1 MPQPTPEQKW
11 QKCLDILQIN
21 TKPNTFDTLF
31 APIVFHS
38 LDAGTGQMV
47 LGVQSHYICETLE
60 QPEFKHLLYSVLWK
74 VYKDERV
81 RITYRILTDSTTNA
95 TQDVA
100 TLRGSTGMGHINQ
113 RTKKV
118 SAPAEN
124 ELASRLNENYTF
136 ENFIEGSGNK
146 LLRSVGLSIAE
157 NQKQLTFNP
166 LFIYGPPGVGKTHLA
181 NAIGIRFKRITPA
194 SRVLYV
200 SANEFKEQY
209 MRATQ
214 QNQITGF
221 VEFYQTID
229 VLILDDVQ
237 DLAGLGATQKAF
249 FHIFNHLK
257 MNGKRIIMT
266 SDREP
271 ASIPGL
277 EDRMLTR
284 FKWGLVAEIEKPDE
298 ALCHKILQYKVRQDN
313 LAVSDE
319 VIDFIARN
327 VNNSI
332 RELEG
337 VLAGLQ
343 AHALAFNRDIDMSIV
358 QRVVHHTTNHQRR
371 VITLEQILEHT
382 CTYYNVPLEEVM
394 AKGRKANVVLVRQLT
409 MYLADKLTQ
418 MTATKIG
425 LHIGGRNH
433 ATVLHALKQMR
444 DRIATDKALARQVQE
459 VETLLRSP
467 REAGR

>member
-1 MPQPTPEQKW
+1 MPQPSPEQKW
-11 QKCLDILQIN
+11 QKCLEIIQAN
-21 TKPNTFDTLF
+21 TSPSTFEALF

-38 LDAGTGQMV
+38 LNAETGHLV
-47 LGVQSHYICETLE
+47 LGVRSHYIFEALE
-60 QPEFKHLLYSVLWK
+60 QREHKHVLYNVVWR
-74 VYKDERV
+74 VFKDEDL
-81 RITYRILTDSTTNA
+81 RITYRILTDSTTNS
-95 TQDVA
+95 TVDVA
-100 TLRGSTGMGHINQ
+100 TLCGSTGVERINQ

-118 SAPAEN
+118 AAPAEN

-136 ENFIEGSGNK
+136 ENFIEGTGNK
-146 LLRSVGLSIAE
+146 LLRSVGQSIAD
-157 NQKQLTFNP
+157 NPTQQAFNP
-166 LFIYGPPGVGKTHLA
+166 LFIYGAPGVGKTHLA
-181 NAIGIRFKRITPA
+181 NATGIRFKRLMPE

-209 MRATQ
+209 VRATL
-214 QNQITGF
+214 QNQTSGF

-229 VLILDDVQ
+229 VLIIDDIQ
-237 DLAGLGATQKAF
+237 ELAGLEKTQKAF

-271 ASIPGL
+271 AAIPGL
-277 EDRMLTR
+277 EERMLTR

-298 ALCHKILQYKVRQDN
+298 ELCHKILQHKMRQDG
-313 LAVSDE
+313 LVMSDE
-319 VIDFIARN
+319 VVDFIAHN

-337 VLAGLQ
+337 VVTSLQ
-343 AHALAFNRDIDMSIV
+343 AHALVYNRDIDMSIV
-358 QRVVHHTTNHQRR
+358 KRVVQHTTRHQRR
-371 VITLEQILEHT
+371 LITLEQILDRT
-382 CTYYNVPLEEVM
+382 CAYYNVPLEEVM
-394 AKGRKANVVLVRQLT
+394 AKGRKANVVLVRQLA
-409 MYLADKLTQ
+409 MYLADKHTQ

-444 DRIATDKALARQVQE
+444 DRISTDKTLAQQVQE
-459 VETLLRSP
+459 VEGMLKQ
-467 REAGR
+467 